1 MIVDSALALGDLV
14 HERRMARGW
23 SQGDLALRM
32 GVSRRWVNEFES
44 GKGSAQLRLAFDALT
59 VLGVVLEVRAEPD
72 E

>member
-1 MIVDSALALGDLV
+1 MVVDSALVLGDLV
-14 HERRMARGW
+14 HERRTARGW
-23 SQGDLALRM
+23 SQGDLAQRM

-59 VLGVVLEVRAEPD
+59 VLGVVLEVRDEPD